1 MSAGGKQFN
10 ELVPAPGWSG
20 PQSRRTLSVKQN
32 VPVGSEVGG
41 RADVHH
47 HSLSQS
53 KRGAF
58 GCPYETSWVD
68 NLWLLTSI
76 CAKLLG

>member
-10 ELVPAPGWSG
+10 ELVPAPGLSG
-20 PQSRRTLSVKQN
+20 PRSRRTLSMKQN

-47 HSLSQS
+47 HSLSHFLNRLS
-53 KRGAF
+53 RKG
-58 GCPYETSWVD
+58 GT
-68 NLWLLTSI
+68 
-76 CAKLLG
+76 K